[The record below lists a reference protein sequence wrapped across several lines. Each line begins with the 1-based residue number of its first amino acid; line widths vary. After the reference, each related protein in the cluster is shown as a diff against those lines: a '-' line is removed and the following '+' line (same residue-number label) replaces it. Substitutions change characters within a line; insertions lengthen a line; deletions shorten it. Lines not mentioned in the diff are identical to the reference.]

1 MIQKVGLLH
10 FCSCILNTN
19 RDFRNFPSIAS
30 TATFSVQIFL
40 PFNNPTLFLNSGLTS
55 FKSIEVWLLCF
66 KVSPNVRAYSTLDYL
81 FYDWM
86 EAILIKFSDV
96 KNNPCAARVYKINL
110 KKNYPAFCGVK
121 QSRRMK
127 KKKREKLQTIHMA
140 FKCDLGPVWVPG
152 PILWRA
158 QVVFNW
164 EHMKTC
170 KRINIWSSHFEFCI
184 MTWS

>member
-96 KNNPCAARVYKINL
+96 KNNPCAARVYTINL
-110 KKNYPAFCGVK
+110 KNTLPSILWANKVRGW
-121 QSRRMK
+121 R
-127 KKKREKLQTIHMA
+127 KKREKLKTIHMA
-140 FKCDLGPVWVPG
+140 FKCDLGSCMG
-152 PILWRA
+152 AGSYFMESTSR
-158 QVVFNW
+158 F
-164 EHMKTC
+164 
-170 KRINIWSSHFEFCI
+170 
-184 MTWS
+184 